1 MNNEIRMSR
10 NVLTACIASN
20 MLFACAIVTA
30 MKETGGFW
38 AIIFFGGCLMG
49 VVAVTSF
56 EEPKQ

>member
-1 MNNEIRMSR
+1 MSR